1 MKIGYERLFNMG
13 NFEHEKFIVNKE
25 AESIKEI
32 NDLVREVAKLEM
44 EIQRF
49 RKLKGMLT
57 HLESRLNF
65 QDNKPEE
72 KKKLETEKQKVL
84 KGIDAFKKKHNP
96 KAVQCKCA
104 FCTGEF
110 EDDEYDYV

>member
-32 NDLVREVAKLEM
+32 NDLVREVARLEM

-49 RKLKGMLT
+49 RKLKGSLT
-57 HLESRLNF
+57 HLQARLNYT
-65 QDNKPEE
+65 DNKPEE
-72 KKKLETEKQKVL
+72 KKKSEAEKQNIY
-84 KGIDAFKKKHNP
+84 GARH
-96 KAVQCKCA
+96 
-104 FCTGEF
+104 G
-110 EDDEYDYV
+110 